1 MKKLVAA
8 MCVAALLTGCGRPA
22 DITVNGVTKEYPTY
36 GLFNMGTAKSDKV
49 CYEISVG
56 NVVWSIIGIE
66 NVVMPVYFIGF
77 SLFNPV
83 SAKSAGG
90 NCGIDSVNTSV
101 N

>member
-49 CYEISVG
+49 CYELSVG
-56 NVVWSIIGIE
+56 NVVWSIISIE

-83 SAKSAGG
+83 AAKSADG
-90 NCGIDSVNTSV
+90 NCGIDS
-101 N
+101 